1 MGKVKILGI
10 VGSPRHH
17 SNTEVMVREALKGA
31 EETGSVE
38 TEMLLLAGKKIISCI
53 GCLKCL
59 EKQDLCVFRFKDD
72 MQEFYEKY
80 MGADGLIIGSPVYH
94 ASISGILKNVI
105 DRLGQGL
112 GGKYGEFNFPWLCK
126 VGGVLAQGLGKFG
139 GQEFTM
145 QFLVNHLLLLNN
157 IVVSADAPQ
166 IAIGVGGTFQDKPGW
181 EAGII
186 GERDPEA
193 LEASKLL
200 GKRVG
205 EITKI
210 VKAGV
215 RALQNELPDDYK
227 KNVLGKPTLK

>member
-1 MGKVKILGI
+1 MASVKILGI

-17 SNTEVMVREALKGA
+17 SNTEVMVREALNGA
-31 EETGSVE
+31 EETGGVE
-38 TEMLLLAGKKIISCI
+38 TEILLLAGKKINSCI

-59 EKQDLCVFRFKDD
+59 EKQDLCIFRFKDD
-72 MQEFYEKY
+72 MHEFYEKY
-80 MGADGLIIGSPVYH
+80 LAADGLIIGSPVYH
-94 ASISGILKNVI
+94 ASISGILKNAI
-105 DRLGQGL
+105 DRLGQGI
-112 GGKYGEFNFPWLCK
+112 GGKYGEFNSPWFCK

-145 QFLVNHLLLLNN
+145 QFLVNHLLTMNN
-157 IVVSADAPQ
+157 VVVSADAPQ
-166 IAIGVGGTFQDKPGW
+166 IQIGVGGTFQDKPGW

-193 LEASKLL
+193 LIASRLL
-200 GKRVG
+200 GKRVA

-215 RALQNELPDDYK
+215 EKLQDELPSEYK
-227 KNVLGKPTLK
+227 QYVLEKPVIK